1 MKKKKLIKN
10 FINGFLK
17 IFNLRLNKI
26 TLSNNFYYHIAQ
38 TLEFHNIDLVLDI
51 GANEGQFAEKLIEH
65 GYKKKIISFEPIE
78 DVHKILKKNSK
89 AHDNWTVYEN
99 FGFGKILN

>member
-1 MKKKKLIKN
+1 MKKKLIKN

-51 GANEGQFAEKLIEH
+51 GANEGQFADQNLVCNFLI
-65 GYKKKIISFEPIE
+65 
-78 DVHKILKKNSK
+78 N
-89 AHDNWTVYEN
+89 
-99 FGFGKILN
+99 